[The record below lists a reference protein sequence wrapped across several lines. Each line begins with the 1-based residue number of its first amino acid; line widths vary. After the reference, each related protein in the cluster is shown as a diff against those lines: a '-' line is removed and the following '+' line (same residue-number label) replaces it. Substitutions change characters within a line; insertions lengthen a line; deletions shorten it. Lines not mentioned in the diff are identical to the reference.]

1 MSQQIAMPNQLTP
14 ADVTTIKTAIA
25 GINAVVSP
33 INVALTDTQD
43 KGLINVGSNRSAQ
56 IAAIEVGLMQAFPV
70 TIPTSFTLAQFLAL
84 DQEQIDSNTLAGLFT
99 TLAKEFEMHGKIVGN
114 NRMLMAI
121 EVMDNAR
128 LLAKTNTGISAAV
141 KLITTEY
148 LTPGP
153 KSGMTTYSIAPAVIL
168 QLTGLKKGKKIINNG
183 TTILTFLAKNASAA
197 DTLTINPGDSK
208 DAPLGWV
215 NVTVTNLST
224 TNAGSFQVFLTA

>member
-1 MSQQIAMPNQLTP
+1 
-14 ADVTTIKTAIA
+14 
-25 GINAVVSP
+25 
-33 INVALTDTQD
+33 
-43 KGLINVGSNRSAQ
+43 
-56 IAAIEVGLMQAFPV
+56 
-70 TIPTSFTLAQFLAL
+70 
-84 DQEQIDSNTLAGLFT
+84 
-99 TLAKEFEMHGKIVGN
+99 
-114 NRMLMAI
+114 MLMAI

-128 LLAKTNTGISAAV
+128 LLAKTNTGISSAV

-183 TTILTFLAKNASAA
+183 TTILTFLAKNANAA